1 MNRFEAIL
9 LTLAAICVA
18 ILIWLLMSM
27 PAHAD
32 TCQTIGQLKTEVV
45 PLMEKMYGKIRNSN
59 LKLSDMPKF
68 MAFYN
73 AVPPASTFE
82 ADEAQ
87 IITTSDQD
95 INFVF
100 LFKDGCFV
108 NGSRV
113 NQKSLEMLLGAN
125 T

>member
-9 LTLAAICVA
+9 LTLAAM
-18 ILIWLLMSM
+18 ILTYLLMSM

-32 TCQTIGQLKTEVV
+32 TCQTIEQLKTEVV
-45 PLMEKMYGKIRNSN
+45 PLMEKMYGKVRNSN
-59 LKLSDMPKF
+59 LKLGDMPKF
-68 MAFYN
+68 MAIYN

-87 IITTSDQD
+87 IITTTEPDT
-95 INFVF
+95 NFVF
-100 LFKDGCFV
+100 LFKNGCFV

-113 NQKSLEMLLGAN
+113 SKKSLEMLLGAP